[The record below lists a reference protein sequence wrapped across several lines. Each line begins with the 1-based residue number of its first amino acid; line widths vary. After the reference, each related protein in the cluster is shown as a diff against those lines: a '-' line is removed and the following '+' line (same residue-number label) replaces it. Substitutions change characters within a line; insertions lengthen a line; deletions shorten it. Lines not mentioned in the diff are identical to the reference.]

1 MEDFEFDTQERS
13 WIVTGLIN
21 FTSGAMSAVM
31 VFGLI
36 AMFGG

>member
-1 MEDFEFDTQERS
+1 MEDFEFETEERS

-31 VFGLI
+31 IVGLF